1 MEKIF
6 IRNLKGNDKL
16 LHSICGNILFVVS
29 FVMAWLCY
37 SLWSAFVIAV
47 GVVLLVGLGKELYD
61 KYVKNT
67 FIDWWDIVASL
78 TPYPIVKR
86 INRNVNG

>member
-16 LHSICGNILFVVS
+16 LHSMCGNIIFVLS
-29 FVMAWLCY
+29 FLIAWLCY
-37 SLWSAFVIAV
+37 SLWAAFVIAV
-47 GVVLLVGLGKELYD
+47 GVVLLVGLTNELYD
-61 KYVKNT
+61 KYIKKT

-78 TPYPIVKR
+78 TPYFIVKY
-86 INRNVNG
+86 INK

>member
-6 IRNLKGNDKL
+6 IKNLKGNDKL
-16 LHSICGNILFVVS
+16 LHSICGNIIFVVS
-29 FVMAWLCY
+29 FLIAWLCY
-37 SLWSAFVIAV
+37 SLWEALVIAIC
-47 GVVLLVGLGKELYD
+47 VVLLVGLAKELYD
-61 KYVKNT
+61 KYIKKT

-86 INRNVNG
+86 INEKR

>member
-16 LHSICGNILFVVS
+16 LHSMCGNILFVVS

-37 SLWSAFVIAV
+37 SLRAAFLIGA
-47 GVVLLVGLGKELYD
+47 GVVLLVGLVKELYD
-61 KYVKNT
+61 KYIKKT

-78 TPYPIVKR
+78 TPYFIVKY
-86 INRNVNG
+86 INK